1 MSATNPAALCQ
12 FDLPSGKTCRQ
23 VALKGESVCRHHA
36 RHLERNMYEITRG
49 EAMQRLEACLNE
61 MDLHELLLTL
71 ESKLNRIQRTIPAY
85 DEARVTLR
93 IAIKHLHRYNE
104 DDAMI
109 LEFSRQFA
117 KDPKSDRT
125 RIEFQNVCEKI
136 MRPMN

>member
-1 MSATNPAALCQ
+1 MSATKSAALCQ

-36 RHLERNMYEITRG
+36 RHLERNIYEMTHS
-49 EAMQRLEACLNE
+49 EAMQHLETRLNQ

-71 ESKLNRIQRTIPAY
+71 ASKLNRIQRTMPAY

-93 IAIKHLHRYNE
+93 IAIKKLQRYNE
-104 DDAMI
+104 EDALL

-117 KDPKSDRT
+117 QDPNSDR
-125 RIEFQNVCEKI
+125 I
-136 MRPMN
+136 RPRTPECL